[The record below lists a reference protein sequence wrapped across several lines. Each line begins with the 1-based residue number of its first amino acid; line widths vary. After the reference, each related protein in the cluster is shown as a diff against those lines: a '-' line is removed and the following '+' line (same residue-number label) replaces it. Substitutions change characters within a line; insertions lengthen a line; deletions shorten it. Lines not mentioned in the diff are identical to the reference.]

1 MPAGIIGRRNTKNR
15 PNRRDGGTRTVARP
29 TPIGITSVTKA
40 AAVMTI
46 VFNQPVTLR
55 GVPQYTT
62 NLAGITAIGA
72 SLTNPTTLSLTFS
85 ATVATATEL
94 RIPSEEPAI
103 RNSSGGFVSP
113 STFPA

>member
-1 MPAGIIGRRNTKNR
+1 MPSAITRTPRNR
-15 PNRRDGGTRTVARP
+15 PNRRHNGPNRP
-29 TPIGITSVTKA
+29 RPATPIGIVSVTKA

-46 VFNQPVTLR
+46 VFNQPVCLK

-62 NLAGITAIGA
+62 NLAGVTPVSA
-72 SLTNPTTLSLTFS
+72 SLTSPTTLSLTFS
-85 ATVATATEL
+85 ATVATATEV

-113 STFPA
+113 TTFPA

>member
-1 MPAGIIGRRNTKNR
+1 MPSVIKRHARNRASRRRNGPNR
-15 PNRRDGGTRTVARP
+15 PVPT
-29 TPIGITSVTKA
+29 TPIGIVSVTKA

-46 VFNQPVTLR
+46 VFNQPVSLK

-62 NLAGITAIGA
+62 NLAGVTAISA
-72 SLTNPTTLSLTFS
+72 SLTSPTTLSLTFS
-85 ATVATATEL
+85 AAVATATTL
-94 RIPSEEPAI
+94 NIPSEEPAV